1 MKIPFGDGGNS
12 RGVDRISIAFPKG
25 SHGEVL
31 VHGVFRISCS
41 AGDEDII
48 SPLVRVGLCSLGGEV
63 QYASESI
70 TFGITK

>member
-31 VHGVFRISCS
+31 VRGVFRIRAL

-48 SPLVRVGLCSLGGEV
+48 SPLVRVGLCL
-63 QYASESI
+63 
-70 TFGITK
+70 